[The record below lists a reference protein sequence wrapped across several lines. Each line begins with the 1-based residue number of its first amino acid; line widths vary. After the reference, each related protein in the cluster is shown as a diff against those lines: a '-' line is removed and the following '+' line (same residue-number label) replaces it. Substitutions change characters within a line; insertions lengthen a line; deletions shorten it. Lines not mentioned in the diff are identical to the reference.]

1 VTTPIEISSNNNNI
15 NSNNMS
21 SSPPRS
27 PSKVDSILFNGDN
40 GPASQ
45 LLLNT
50 SNNGNDISNLDSSC
64 NMSSSSSDGDDDPSE
79 EEGTGGEDQS
89 NDPLDNILRVGASPE
104 AVSTPPRNNNGIG
117 NNDPQTTTTPSTE
130 QQQHKVQFAGIDSPS
145 NSQTGAALPEFN
157 VMKATRSEL
166 YQRLDFM
173 QQRLTQAQID
183 LSGEKAMR
191 KRKEKNLMKLAKEL
205 SRRQK
210 QTEKNEA
217 SIAKVTCKQDIY
229 ATTAIQC

>member
-1 VTTPIEISSNNNNI
+1 MP
-15 NSNNMS
+15 

-50 SNNGNDISNLDSSC
+50 NNNGNDISNLDSSH
-64 NMSSSSSDGDDDPSE
+64 NSSSSSEGDDDPSE
-79 EEGTGGEDQS
+79 EGGGGEEDQS
-89 NDPLDNILRVGASPE
+89 NDPSLLDNILRGVASPE
-104 AVSTPPRNNNGIG
+104 AADSTPPRNNNS
-117 NNDPQTTTTPSTE
+117 NNDPNNKD
-130 QQQHKVQFAGIDSPS
+130 QQGEQHKVQFTGIDSPT
-145 NSQTGAALPEFN
+145 NSASALPQFN
-157 VMKATRSEL
+157 VQQATRSEL

-210 QTEKNEA
+210 QTEKHEA
-217 SIAKVTCKQDIY
+217 QIGKVT
-229 ATTAIQC
+229 